1 MKEGLLIIAG
11 VALLLAFLAAAQA
24 QQRICT
30 TTCTPDRS
38 ICETRCL

>member
-1 MKEGLLIIAG
+1 MKEGLVILAA
-11 VALLLAFLAAAQA
+11 VALFIAFLAAAQA